1 MNASVIVINARQK
14 ELAHLHVQFFPQM
27 KLYASQLNFNNHNY
41 LIISESHYDTHWFN
55 IRLLE
60 STNR

>member
-41 LIISESHYDTHWFN
+41 LIISESHYDTH
-55 IRLLE
+55 
-60 STNR
+60 